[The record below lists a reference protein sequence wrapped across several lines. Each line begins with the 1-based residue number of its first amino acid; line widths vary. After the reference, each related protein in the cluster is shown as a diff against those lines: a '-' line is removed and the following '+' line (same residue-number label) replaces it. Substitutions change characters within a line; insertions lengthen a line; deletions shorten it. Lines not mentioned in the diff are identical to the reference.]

1 MGVRMS
7 GAPSWARNEPSAYS
21 TSECTR
27 LCGWT
32 TTLTW
37 DSGSPKSSVA
47 SITSSP
53 LFMSVAESTE
63 ILRPIFHFG

>member
-37 DSGSPKSSVA
+37 DSGSPKRSVA